1 MMANPIAGRSFI
13 ATFGLVFLA
22 IAGLF
27 AADTF
32 LAKTDR
38 AESRI
43 EATRLFQQGQ
53 ALMAKGDSLAAV
65 GRINDALAIERG
77 NNDYLRVLAEAQ
89 LAAGENSDSEAT
101 LTGLLN
107 TNSTNGPANLLM
119 ARVLEKEGRGADAVS
134 FFHRAIYGVWKQDP
148 EGNRR
153 RARLELIDLLAQQN
167 SKEELLAELLPIQDW
182 APKDAPQDLDTRTR
196 LGDLFLRAD
205 APSKAADVFRGILHQ
220 MPGNVPAH
228 RGLGQSEFAQGDYR
242 AAQRDFQAAL
252 RISPDDAASRHWLDL
267 CDQLLQLDPTL
278 RGLSADE
285 RWRRSVALVEFVQND
300 VGACLK
306 PDSPPELQELAAK
319 ADAAVKAHVNPAH
332 ESEASEANLDLAE
345 QLWQVRKKECQP
357 PASNDSAL
365 ALVLK
370 RLAR

>member
-1 MMANPIAGRSFI
+1 MMAKPIAGRSFI

-38 AESRI
+38 AESHI

-53 ALMAKGDSLAAV
+53 SLMAKGDSLAAV
-65 GRINDALAIERG
+65 ARINDALAIERG
-77 NNDYLRVLAEAQ
+77 NNDYLRALAEAQ
-89 LAAGENSDSEAT
+89 LAAGENSDSEVT

-107 TNSTNGPANLLM
+107 TNSTDGPANLLM
-119 ARVLEKEGRGADAVS
+119 ARVLMREGRGADAVS
-134 FFHRAIYGVWKQDP
+134 FFHRAIYGLWKKDP

-167 SKEELLAELLPIQDW
+167 SKEELLAELLPIQDN
-182 APKDAPQDLDTRTR
+182 APQDLDTRTR

-205 APSKAADVFRGILHQ
+205 SPSRAADVFRGILHQ
-220 MPGNVPAH
+220 MPANLPAH

-285 RWRRSVALVEFVQND
+285 RWRRSVALIEFVQND
-300 VGACLK
+300 VGGCLK

-345 QLWQVRKKECQP
+345 QLWQVRRKECQP
-357 PASNDSAL
+357 PASSDSAL